1 MARAYEGVP
10 ILGRTG
16 SIDQLWSD
24 AYTGTTRKRQHA
36 QSPGRSFA
44 RSVFFLSRDN
54 IYRSHSFRLIHVTL
68 PKVLLPTLYD
78 GDLLSEPARTR
89 RVLRLGELTIGI
101 LSLGVLPLH
110 AIKITRPVADD
121 KTTVIRPQGLRQNGA
136 KPVWLTAKPQNPRGE
151 NIGVGGGVRT
161 LGHWNHNPALYQL
174 SYTHRREIFILAWG
188 GGAGPTAPPVSTAR
202 PRGA

>member
-1 MARAYEGVP
+1 MARAYERVP

-68 PKVLLPTLYD
+68 PNVLLPTVYD
-78 GDLLSEPARTR
+78 GDLLSEPARTSR
-89 RVLRLGELTIGI
+89 LLRLGKLTIGI
-101 LSLGVLPLH
+101 LGFRLLPLH
-110 AIKITRPVADD
+110 GI
-121 KTTVIRPQGLRQNGA
+121 KTTSRWWR
-136 KPVWLTAKPQNPRGE
+136 
-151 NIGVGGGVRT
+151 
-161 LGHWNHNPALYQL
+161 
-174 SYTHRREIFILAWG
+174 
-188 GGAGPTAPPVSTAR
+188 
-202 PRGA
+202 